1 MYYRQGAPARR
12 FQGKVDKVGRCAYV
26 LPAFRGRDAASG
38 VDRDT
43 NTSFSTSMQQ
53 AARSTFAAANGVD
66 RPGHAPSRFW
76 ALTLGSVGVV
86 YGDIGTSPLYAVRES
101 VLAAVGPT
109 APAGE
114 EVILGIL
121 SLIIWALILIV
132 SVKYVI
138 ILLRADNNGE
148 GGTLA
153 LMALA
158 QRALQSR
165 GIRTVI
171 TLGMISA
178 ALFYGDA
185 MITPAL
191 SVLSAVEGLEVVTPA
206 FHSYVVPLAVLIL
219 FALFAVQSR
228 GTARVASFFGPI
240 TLVWFFALAI
250 AGIWHIAQN
259 PTVLGA
265 FNPGHGVRFLLSH
278 GMIGLATLGAVFLV
292 VTGSE
297 ALYADL
303 GHFGRGPI
311 RTAWFAV
318 ALPALTLNYLGQGAL
333 LLGNSKA
340 IENPFFL
347 LYPDWALL
355 PMVVLATAA
364 TVIASQAVIT
374 GAYSLTRQAVQLG
387 LLPRL
392 EIRHTSESQFGQIYM
407 PRVNTLLLI
416 GVLLLVVL
424 FKSSGALA
432 SAYGIAVTGT
442 MVVTA
447 TMALIVVWRVW
458 NWPLWAAAALMIPF
472 LLIDLVFL
480 GANML
485 KVFQGGWVPLL
496 IGAMVM
502 VVMLTWR
509 KGARILA
516 LKTRR
521 METPIDNLIE
531 SLEKTQISRVPGTA
545 VFLTADPDSA
555 PTALLHSLKHY
566 KVLHQRNIILTMTTE
581 TTPRVSA
588 VDRVTIE
595 PLGGSFQRVL
605 LRFGFMETPNVPK
618 ALGLA
623 RKEGLSF
630 DIMTTSFFLSRRSVR
645 PDSRSGMPA
654 WQDRLFILLARNA
667 DDASSY
673 FQLPTDRVVE
683 IGTQVAV

>member
-1 MYYRQGAPARR
+1 MQDTKSGAAD
-12 FQGKVDKVGRCAYV
+12 G
-26 LPAFRGRDAASG
+26 SG
-38 VDRDT
+38 SEVSPRP
-43 NTSFSTSMQQ
+43 TS
-53 AARSTFAAANGVD
+53 
-66 RPGHAPSRFW
+66 FW
-76 ALTLGSVGVV
+76 ALTLGSIGVV
-86 YGDIGTSPLYAVRES
+86 YGDIGTSPLYALRES
-101 VLAAVGPT
+101 VLAATTGST

-132 SVKYVI
+132 TVKYVL

-158 QRALQSR
+158 LRALGGHSLV
-165 GIRTVI
+165 II

-191 SVLSAVEGLEVVTPA
+191 SVLSAVEGLEIETSA
-206 FHSYVVPLAVLIL
+206 FKGYVVPLAVVIL

-240 TLVWFFALAI
+240 TLVWFIVI
-250 AGIWHIAQN
+250 AGAGAWQVAQN
-259 PTVLGA
+259 PGVLAA
-265 FNPGHGVRFLLSH
+265 FNPVHGVGFLLSH
-278 GMIGLATLGAVFLV
+278 GYIGLLTLGAVFLV
-292 VTGSE
+292 VTGAE

-311 RTAWFAV
+311 QMAWLTV
-318 ALPALTLNYLGQGAL
+318 ALPALTINYLGQGAL
-333 LLGNSKA
+333 LLADPTA
-340 IENPFFL
+340 IENPFFR
-347 LYPDWALL
+347 LYPEWALL
-355 PMVVLATAA
+355 PMVGLATAA

-374 GAYSLTRQAVQLG
+374 GAYSLTRQAIQLG

-392 EIRHTSESQFGQIYM
+392 EIRHTSEAQFGQIYI

-416 GVLLLVVL
+416 GVLLLVVQ
-424 FKSSGALA
+424 FRSSGALA

-447 TMALIVVWRVW
+447 IMALIVVWKSW
-458 NWPLWAAAALMIPF
+458 KWPLWGAAALMVPF
-472 LLIDLVFL
+472 LLIDLTFL
-480 GANML
+480 SANLL
-485 KVFQGGWVPLL
+485 KVFQGGWVPLM

-509 KGARILA
+509 KGARILTV
-516 LKTRR
+516 KTRR
-521 METPIDNLIE
+521 LETPIDSLIE
-531 SLEKTQISRVPGTA
+531 SLEKHQPHKVQGTA
-545 VFLTADPDSA
+545 VFLTADSDSA

-566 KVLHQRNIILTMTTE
+566 KVLHEQNVVLTIITE
-581 TTPRVSA
+581 SMPRVA
-588 VDRVTIE
+588 HVDRVSIA
-595 PLGGSFQRVL
+595 PLGTLFTRVII
-605 LRFGFMETPNVPK
+605 RFGFMETPNIPK
-618 ALGLA
+618 ALAIA
-623 RKEGLSF
+623 RKQGLSF
-630 DIMTTSFFLSRRSVR
+630 DIMSTSFFLSRRSVR
-645 PDSRSGMPA
+645 QDTRSGMPV
-654 WQDRLFILLARNA
+654 WQDRLFIILARNA

-683 IGTQVAV
+683 IGTQVTV

>member
-1 MYYRQGAPARR
+1 
-12 FQGKVDKVGRCAYV
+12 
-26 LPAFRGRDAASG
+26 
-38 VDRDT
+38 
-43 NTSFSTSMQQ
+43 MQQ
-53 AARSTFAAANGVD
+53 AARSEISAANGAE
-66 RPGHAPSRFW
+66 APSRSQRTFW
-76 ALTLGSVGVV
+76 ALTLGSIGVV
-86 YGDIGTSPLYAVRES
+86 YGDIGTSPLYALREA
-101 VLAAVGPT
+101 VLAAVGPN
-109 APAGE
+109 AAAAE
-114 EVILGIL
+114 DVILGIL
-121 SLIIWALILIV
+121 SLIVWALILIV

-158 QRALQSR
+158 QRAAPGGGGLA
-165 GIRTVI
+165 VI
-171 TLGMISA
+171 ILGMISA

-185 MITPAL
+185 LITPAL
-191 SVLSAVEGLEVVTPA
+191 SVLSAVEGLEVATPA
-206 FHSYVVPLAVLIL
+206 LEPYVVPLAVLIL
-219 FALFAVQSR
+219 FGLFAVQSH
-228 GTARVASFFGPI
+228 GTARVATFFGPL
-240 TLVWFFALAI
+240 TLVWFVALAA
-250 AGIWHIAQN
+250 AGAWHVSQN
-259 PTVLGA
+259 PAVLGA
-265 FNPGHGVRFLLSH
+265 FNPVHGMSFLLGHGV
-278 GMIGLATLGAVFLV
+278 IGLLTLGAVFLV
-292 VTGSE
+292 VTGAE

-311 RTAWFAV
+311 RTAWFTV
-318 ALPALTLNYLGQGAL
+318 ALPALTINYLGQGAL
-333 LLGNSKA
+333 LLANPKA

-355 PMVVLATAA
+355 PMIGLATAA
-364 TVIASQAVIT
+364 TVIASQAVIS

-387 LLPRL
+387 LLPRF
-392 EIRHTSESQFGQIYM
+392 EIRHTSEAQFGQIYM
-407 PRVNTLLLI
+407 PRVNTLLLL

-424 FKSSGALA
+424 FKSSSALA

-447 TMALIVVWRVW
+447 ILALIVIWRAW
-458 NWPLWAAAALMIPF
+458 NWPLWAAAALMVPF
-472 LLIDLVFL
+472 LIIDLVFL
-480 GANML
+480 GANLL

-496 IGAMVM
+496 IGAMIIA
-502 VVMLTWR
+502 VMLTWR
-509 KGARILA
+509 KGVRILSE
-516 LKTRR
+516 KTRR
-521 METPIDNLIE
+521 LETPIDSLIE
-531 SLEKTQISRVPGTA
+531 SLEKKELCRVAGTA

-566 KVLHQRNIILTMTTE
+566 KALHERNVILTMITE
-581 TTPRVSA
+581 TTPRVSV
-588 VDRVTIE
+588 VDRVSIV

-630 DIMTTSFFLSRRSVR
+630 DIMSTSFFLSRRSVR
-645 PDSRSGMPA
+645 PDARSGMPI

>member
-1 MYYRQGAPARR
+1 MP
-12 FQGKVDKVGRCAYV
+12 
-26 LPAFRGRDAASG
+26 
-38 VDRDT
+38 
-43 NTSFSTSMQQ
+43 Q
-53 AARSTFAAANGVD
+53 AARSEIAAANGAD
-66 RPGHAPSRFW
+66 DGARAQRRFW
-76 ALTLGSVGVV
+76 GLTLGSIGVV

-101 VLAAVGPT
+101 VLAAVGPN
-109 APAGE
+109 APASE
-114 EVILGIL
+114 EIILGIL
-121 SLIIWALILIV
+121 SLIVWALILIV
-132 SVKYVI
+132 SIKYVT
-138 ILLRADNNGE
+138 ILLRANNNGE

-158 QRALQSR
+158 QRAIR
-165 GIRTVI
+165 GRSLVVI
-171 TLGMISA
+171 ALGMISA

-191 SVLSAVEGLEVVTPA
+191 SVLSAVEGLKVVTPA
-206 FHSYVVPLAVLIL
+206 LEAYVVPLAVLIL
-219 FALFAVQSR
+219 FGLFAVQSR
-228 GTARVASFFGPI
+228 GTARVATFFGPI
-240 TLVWFFALAI
+240 TLVWFFALAT
-250 AGIWHIAQN
+250 AGAWHVAQN
-259 PTVLGA
+259 PAVLGA
-265 FNPGHGVRFLLSH
+265 FNPVHGVSFLLSH
-278 GMIGLATLGAVFLV
+278 GVIGLLTLGAVFLV

-303 GHFGRGPI
+303 GHFGPGPI

-318 ALPALTLNYLGQGAL
+318 ALPALTINYLGQGAL
-333 LLGNSKA
+333 LLAKPEA

-347 LYPDWALL
+347 LYPEWALL
-355 PMVVLATAA
+355 PMVGLATAA
-364 TVIASQAVIT
+364 TVIASQAVIS
-374 GAYSLTRQAVQLG
+374 GAYSLTRQAIQLG

-392 EIRHTSESQFGQIYM
+392 EVRHTSGEQFGQIYM
-407 PRVNTLLLI
+407 PRVNTLLLL

-447 TMALIVVWRVW
+447 ILALIVIWKFW
-458 NWPLWAAAALMIPF
+458 KWPLWAAAALMVPF
-472 LLIDLVFL
+472 LLIDLTFL

-485 KVFQGGWVPLL
+485 KVFHGGWVPLL

-502 VVMLTWR
+502 VVMITWR

-516 LKTRR
+516 DKTRR
-521 METPIDNLIE
+521 LETPIDSLIE
-531 SLEKTQISRVPGTA
+531 SLEKKELCRVPGTA
-545 VFLTADPDSA
+545 VFLTADKESA

-566 KVLHQRNIILTMTTE
+566 KVLHEQNVVLTMITE
-581 TTPRVSA
+581 TTPRVSVA
-588 VDRVTIE
+588 DRVSIE

-630 DIMTTSFFLSRRSVR
+630 DIMSTSFFLSRRSVR
-645 PDSRSGMPA
+645 PDTRSGMPA